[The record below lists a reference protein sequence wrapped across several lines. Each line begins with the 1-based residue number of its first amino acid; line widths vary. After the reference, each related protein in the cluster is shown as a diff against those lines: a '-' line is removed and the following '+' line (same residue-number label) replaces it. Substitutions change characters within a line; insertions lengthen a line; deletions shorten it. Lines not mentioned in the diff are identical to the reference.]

1 MEGMRRVDERR
12 RESGKDGKGIEQKP
26 VTTTKE
32 NTMSDVKALLNEF
45 TLVQGVT
52 AVCLVG
58 RDGFLLD
65 SIARTGMDTEMIAAI
80 ASSGF
85 GSAESIGRQL
95 GKGSLAMTMLEFD
108 RGPVMFSPAGEE
120 AFLVIIAEKD
130 SNLGMIRLKIKKYSS
145 ELTLAVTR

>member
-1 MEGMRRVDERR
+1 
-12 RESGKDGKGIEQKP
+12 
-26 VTTTKE
+26 
-32 NTMSDVKALLNEF
+32 
-45 TLVQGVT
+45 VT

-145 ELTLAVTR
+145 ELRLAITR